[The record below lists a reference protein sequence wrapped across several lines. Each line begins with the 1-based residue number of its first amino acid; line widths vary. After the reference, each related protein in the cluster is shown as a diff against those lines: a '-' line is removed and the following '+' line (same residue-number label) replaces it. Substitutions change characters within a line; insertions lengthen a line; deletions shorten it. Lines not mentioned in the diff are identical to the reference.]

1 MVAKIRSL
9 GLQGI
14 GGYEVSAE
22 IFLSGGLPQFDLV
35 GLPDAAVKEARE
47 RVRASVKNCGLDFP
61 VSRVTVNL
69 APADRKKAGTVYDLP
84 ILLGILIASGQA
96 RPLPPDAAVIG
107 ELSLSGEVRPVRG
120 ALPMALAAEKAGI
133 RELYV
138 PAGNAR
144 EAAYADHL
152 TVYPV
157 HTVPELLAH
166 LAGEKKITPA
176 EPPMPSEEELL
187 FPDYA
192 EVKGQE
198 NVKRAL
204 EVAAAGGH
212 NVLMVGPPGSGKSML
227 AKRLPGILPDMSREE
242 TMESTGIWSVCGLT
256 DEKRPILRQRPF
268 RAPHHTL
275 SAAAMAGGAQLQ
287 PGEVSLAHNGVLF
300 LDELPEYHRDV
311 LEVMRQPLE
320 DGQVTITR
328 AAGRVTYPSRFMLVC
343 AMNPCRCGYYGS
355 GIREC
360 TCRREDI
367 KKYLSK
373 ISGPL
378 LDRIDI
384 QVELPALSF
393 DELTREE
400 KSESSAQIRARVE
413 DARSLAVRR
422 MGSASACNAAMT
434 RSEIREFCAV
444 GDASLRLL
452 KTAFEKMN
460 LSARGYDRV
469 LRVARTVAD
478 LAHSES
484 IEPQHVAEA
493 IQLRSLDKK
502 YFGI

>member
-1 MVAKIRSL
+1 MENSNNNIICGRNPVLEALRQPMED
-9 GLQGI
+9 G
-14 GGYEVSAE
+14 EVT
-22 IFLSGGLPQFDLV
+22 
-35 GLPDAAVKEARE
+35 
-47 RVRASVKNCGLDFP
+47 
-61 VSRVTVNL
+61 VSR
-69 APADRKKAGTVYDLP
+69 
-84 ILLGILIASGQA
+84 I
-96 RPLPPDAAVIG
+96 
-107 ELSLSGEVRPVRG
+107 
-120 ALPMALAAEKAGI
+120 
-133 RELYV
+133 
-138 PAGNAR
+138 NAR
-144 EAAYADHL
+144 
-152 TVYPV
+152 
-157 HTVPELLAH
+157 
-166 LAGEKKITPA
+166 
-176 EPPMPSEEELL
+176 
-187 FPDYA
+187 
-192 EVKGQE
+192 
-198 NVKRAL
+198 
-204 EVAAAGGH
+204 
-212 NVLMVGPPGSGKSML
+212 
-227 AKRLPGILPDMSREE
+227 
-242 TMESTGIWSVCGLT
+242 C
-256 DEKRPILRQRPF
+256 
-268 RAPHHTL
+268 
-275 SAAAMAGGAQLQ
+275 
-287 PGEVSLAHNGVLF
+287 
-300 LDELPEYHRDV
+300 
-311 LEVMRQPLE
+311 
-320 DGQVTITR
+320 
-328 AAGRVTYPSRFMLVC
+328 TYPANFQLVC